1 VIKLLIF
8 LISNAFFKACICVLL
23 PSQLLL
29 LPYFTSIL
37 WSLNCLLIN
46 DFKLCLLALCVDYQL
61 YCVFAFT
68 GGLSRFLIFF
78 FTLRHSFVI
87 CCKAGLVVLNSFRFS
102 LVFKVFDF
110 CQIWTRF
117 LGRQSILDC
126 RFFPFITL
134 KVCDVL
140 FTVRFLIFW
149 WYFEFL
155 KEYVYAFLSS

>member
-1 VIKLLIF
+1 MF
-8 LISNAFFKACICVLL
+8 LMSSFASL
-23 PSQLLL
+23 
-29 LPYFTSIL
+29 YFVY
-37 WSLNCLLIN
+37 SLTNHCWYIR
-46 DFKLCLLALCVDYQL
+46 FYQLCLLTFSPALCVDYQL

-87 CCKAGLVVLNSFRFS
+87 CCKAGLVLLNSFRFS
-102 LVFKVFDF
+102 LVCKVFDF
-110 CQIWTRF
+110 CQIWTRL

-155 KEYVYAFLSS
+155 KEYVCAFLSS